1 MDCCCFLEGGE
12 EGRAGY
18 SSWALVFHTNSWE
31 AGRVGGYLRWAI
43 NGPYIFNEIIR
54 HIGAVHT
61 EESLNNHY
69 YTDHYASYQ

>member
-1 MDCCCFLEGGE
+1 MDCCCCFFLEGG
-12 EGRAGY
+12 GRECWLFKLGTY
-18 SSWALVFHTNSWE
+18 QHTNSWE

-43 NGPYIFNEIIR
+43 NGAWIFNEIIR

-69 YTDHYASYQ
+69 YTDH

>member
-1 MDCCCFLEGGE
+1 MDCCCCFFWREEGGS
-12 EGRAGY
+12 AGY
-18 SSWALVFHTNSWE
+18 SSWALTNIPT

-43 NGPYIFNEIIR
+43 NGAWIFNEIIR

-69 YTDHYASYQ
+69 YTDH